1 MEWLQNIFALSPSF
15 LDSQC
20 TKMFLEKHSFST
32 TLTLA
37 SYQLVSYE
45 KERIMQYAIKK
56 LTFLRF
62 KKKTF
67 LFLELLLGLQ
77 CVFFD

>member
-1 MEWLQNIFALSPSF
+1 MKWLQNIFALSPSF

-20 TKMFLEKHSFST
+20 TKIFLEKHSFST

-45 KERIMQYAIKK
+45 KECIMQYAIKK
-56 LTFLRF
+56 PTFLRF
-62 KKKTF
+62 KKNFPF
-67 LFLELLLGLQ
+67 LRILLGLQ
-77 CVFFD
+77 CVFID